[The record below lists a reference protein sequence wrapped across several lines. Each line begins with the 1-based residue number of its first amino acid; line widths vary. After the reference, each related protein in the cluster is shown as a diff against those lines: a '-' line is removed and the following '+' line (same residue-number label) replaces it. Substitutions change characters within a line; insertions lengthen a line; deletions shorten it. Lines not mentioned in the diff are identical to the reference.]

1 MKKTAKIL
9 ITDIS
14 ANRDLENSLLKYQK
28 LLASQLTNYA
38 AIKLSMNLF
47 TMYEM
52 SEEISLDRRDMAD

>member
-14 ANRDLENSLLKYQK
+14 ANRDLENSLLKYPK

-47 TMYEM
+47 YNV
-52 SEEISLDRRDMAD
+52 